1 MYDEL
6 SQLRQVV
13 FDRVKARLP
22 LEPPKNQIRRKSWET
37 EIQTYAELVNAFS
50 IHYRRLDSRVHAG
63 AEYALHHRPQRPTR
77 AHGGN
82 RVEPGRAG
90 RRVVSHR
97 RGDSRRV
104 GFTFVIGAG
113 F

>member
-1 MYDEL
+1 P
-6 SQLRQVV
+6 QLREFVV
-13 FDRVKARLP
+13 DRVRAGLP

-37 EIQTYAELVNAFS
+37 EIQTYAELANAFS

-77 AHGGN
+77 AHGGKPG
-82 RVEPGRAG
+82 VSGRAG

-104 GFTFVIGAG
+104 GFTFVI
-113 F
+113 